1 MYYETVI
8 ELRAGGTKVVREKKW
23 NPPIFFSEKTLTLKK
38 YIDNLLQ
45 VQSKELSISREM
57 LN

>member
-8 ELRAGGTKVVREKKW
+8 ELRAGGAEVVREKKL
-23 NPPIFFSEKTLTLKK
+23 NPPIFFLEKTLTLKK

-45 VQSKELSISREM
+45 VQSKELSISKEM